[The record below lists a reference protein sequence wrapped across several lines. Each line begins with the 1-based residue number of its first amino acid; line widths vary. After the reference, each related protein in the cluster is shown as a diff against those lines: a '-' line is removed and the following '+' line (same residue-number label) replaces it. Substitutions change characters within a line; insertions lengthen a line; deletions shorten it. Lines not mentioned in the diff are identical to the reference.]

1 MKDPAIAMSALPRT
15 PLRTCLLMVAVS
27 LGLAMTGC
35 ALPSEQLALPGPIT
49 GSINGQGSGTEHGV
63 PLSDSPHY
71 AARTDQVYEG
81 SGQFVSDDGEAYRG
95 RAGGARVSDD
105 GVTLNFVQAT
115 IPEVAKTILGDLLKL
130 NYAISA
136 GVEGKITL
144 RTSSPIP
151 REDLLDVFT
160 SLIASEGAALVAD
173 NGIYRI
179 VSGNGASSGRLAGG
193 SRGERGGVQSNVIP
207 LKYVSA
213 QEMERIVSSVAPQST
228 VSRVDENRN
237 LLIVSGSSNELA
249 SIRETVAAF
258 DVDWMQGMSFA
269 LYPIESADPVAVA
282 QELDTIFANDR
293 DSPTKGIV
301 RFVPNKRLKSILV
314 ISSRP
319 EYLRKAE
326 GWIKRVD
333 LVGQASEDQVHVY
346 RVQNRPAGELAKLLQ
361 KVYKPVVQGQR
372 SGDPLLPPGTS
383 STTLS
388 SSDELDFAADDR
400 SGAVGSVEPQPIP
413 SLAAALSGLTG
424 VATASPRIG
433 GFGDATAAS
442 QQTGS
447 EDAMGAVSGQQV
459 SGSALQDGAPRYSG
473 PDDRDSGIQVVAD
486 EPNNSIIITATAHE
500 YRRILEI
507 LSHIDIPPAQV
518 LLEATIAEITLNDQ
532 LRFGLRWFFEKK
544 ASQFSLTDDLL
555 GAVAPRFPGFSYFL
569 NMPNVQVALNALA
582 DVTDVNVVSSPS
594 LMVLDNKR
602 ALLQIGDEVP
612 IATQSA
618 VSVTA
623 PGAPIVNSVSFR
635 NTGVILGI
643 TPRIGENGRVLLEI
657 EQEVSDVVPTTTSNI
672 DSPTIQQRRIKTTV
686 AVGSGESI
694 VLAGFMQD
702 RATKNRQ
709 QVPLLGDVPVVGN
722 LFKDKDDTI
731 RRTELL
737 IAITPQV
744 INDPAQIRGIAAEF
758 RDRLNF
764 RTRPQRQA
772 PPDRREQIDRV
783 LVR

>member
-1 MKDPAIAMSALPRT
+1 
-15 PLRTCLLMVAVS
+15 LLLVAVG
-27 LGLAMTGC
+27 LGATLTGC

-49 GSINGQGSGTEHGV
+49 GSINGQGSGTTEGV
-63 PLSDSPHY
+63 PLSDAPDH
-71 AARTDQVYEG
+71 AAREVQVYEG
-81 SGQFVSDDGEAYRG
+81 SGQFVAGDGQAFRG
-95 RAGGARVSDD
+95 RAGGARVTDD

-115 IPEVAKTILGDLLKL
+115 IPEVAKTVLGDVLKL
-130 NYAISA
+130 NYAISD
-136 GVEGKITL
+136 GLDGKITL
-144 RTSSPIP
+144 RTSSPIA
-151 REDLLDVFT
+151 REDLLDVFS
-160 SLIASEGAALVAD
+160 SLLAAEGAALVAD

-179 VSGNGASSGRLAGG
+179 VPGNSGSSSGLARGG
-193 SRGERGGVQSNVIP
+193 GGQRGGVQSVIIP

-213 QEMERIVSSVAPQST
+213 QEMERIISSVAPQSAIA
-228 VSRVDENRN
+228 RVDQDRN
-237 LLIVSGSSNELA
+237 LLIVSGIPNELA

-258 DVDWMQGMSFA
+258 DVDWMKGMSFA
-269 LYPIESADPVAVA
+269 LFPVESADPVAVA

-293 DSPTKGIV
+293 DSPTRGIV
-301 RFVPNKRLKSILV
+301 RFVPNKRLKSVLV

-319 EYLRKAE
+319 EYLAKAE
-326 GWIKRVD
+326 GWLKRVD
-333 LVGQASEDQVHVY
+333 LVGQANEDQVHVY
-346 RVQNRPAGELAKLLQ
+346 RVQNRPAAELAKLLQ
-361 KVYKPVVQGQR
+361 KVYTPLDADRQL
-372 SGDPLLPPGTS
+372 SDPLLPPGTS

-388 SSDELDFAADDR
+388 SDSSGDFTSQDR
-400 SGAVGSVEPQPIP
+400 SGAVTAIEPQPIP
-413 SLAAALSGLTG
+413 SFAPAFGGTDNVTATSRIGRSGASPVTDGEANAGLATAGDSGLVG
-424 VATASPRIG
+424 ARSSEAS
-433 GFGDATAAS
+433 
-442 QQTGS
+442 
-447 EDAMGAVSGQQV
+447 
-459 SGSALQDGAPRYSG
+459 LQDQSTRYSG
-473 PDDRDSGIQVVAD
+473 PDDRTSGIQVVAD
-486 EPNNSIIITATAHE
+486 ESNNTIIITATARE
-500 YRRILEI
+500 YNRIQEI

-544 ASQFSLTDDLL
+544 ASQFSLTDDVL
-555 GAVAPRFPGFSYFL
+555 GAVAPSFPGFSYFL
-569 NMPNVQVALNALA
+569 NMPNIQVALNALA

-635 NTGVILGI
+635 NTGVILSI

-686 AVGSGESI
+686 AVASGESI

-702 RATKNRQ
+702 RATKARQ
-709 QVPLLGDVPVVGN
+709 QVPLLGDVPFVGN
-722 LFKDKDDTI
+722 LFKDKNDQI

-744 INDPAQIRGIAAEF
+744 INDPSQLRGVAAEF

-783 LVR
+783 IVR

>member
-1 MKDPAIAMSALPRT
+1 MRYLAKTGAIRPGTL
-15 PLRTCLLMVAVS
+15 LRAPSTLLAF
-27 LGLAMTGC
+27 GLAVALAGC

-49 GSINGQGSGTEHGV
+49 GSINGQGSGTDRGV
-63 PLSDSPHY
+63 PLSD
-71 AARTDQVYEG
+71 AADYQAGQVQVYEG
-81 SGQFVSDDGEAYRG
+81 SGQFITDDGQAYRG

-105 GVTLNFVQAT
+105 GVTLNFVEAT
-115 IPEVAKTILGDLLKL
+115 ILEVAKTVLGDVLKV
-130 NYAISA
+130 NYAVSD
-136 GVEGKITL
+136 GVKGKITL
-144 RTSSPIP
+144 RTSSPIA
-151 REDLLDVFT
+151 REDLLDVFSSLLAAEGA
-160 SLIASEGAALVAD
+160 SLISD
-173 NGIYRI
+173 NGVYRI
-179 VSGNGASSGRLAGG
+179 VPSGQGASGGLA
-193 SRGERGGVQSNVIP
+193 RGNRGQNGGVQSDIIP
-207 LKYVSA
+207 LKYVGA
-213 QEMERIVSSVAPQST
+213 LEMERIVSSVAPQS
-228 VSRVDENRN
+228 VISRVDQNRN
-237 LLIVSGSSNELA
+237 LLIASGTPNELA

-258 DVDWMQGMSFA
+258 DVDWMRGMSFA
-269 LYPIESADPVAVA
+269 LFPIESADPVAVA

-301 RFVPNKRLKSILV
+301 RFVPNKRLKSVLV

-319 EYLRKAE
+319 EYIKKAE
-326 GWIKRVD
+326 GWIRRVD
-333 LVGQASEDQVHVY
+333 LVGQANEDQVHVY
-346 RVQNRPAGELAKLLQ
+346 RVQNRPAGELAQLLQ
-361 KVYKPVVQGQR
+361 KVYT
-372 SGDPLLPPGTS
+372 PLAPDQPLAQPTLPPGTA

-388 SSDELDFAADDR
+388 SDGGADFASHDR
-400 SGAVGSVEPQPIP
+400 AGGVAAIQPQPIP
-413 SLAAALSGLTG
+413 SFAPVLGGPGSPPTTAAGGAGSGSVQGADNGQDSSQL
-424 VATASPRIG
+424 
-433 GFGDATAAS
+433 ATAAI
-442 QQTGS
+442 
-447 EDAMGAVSGQQV
+447 
-459 SGSALQDGAPRYSG
+459 QDISPNGSG
-473 PDDRDSGIQVVAD
+473 PDDRTSGIQVVAD
-486 EPNNSIIITATAHE
+486 EPNNAIIITATTRE
-500 YRRILEI
+500 FKRIKEI
-507 LSHIDIPPAQV
+507 LSYIDIPPAQV
-518 LLEATIAEITLNDQ
+518 LLEATIAEITLNDELQ
-532 LRFGLRWFFEKK
+532 YGLRWFFEKK
-544 ASQFSLTDDLL
+544 ASQLSLTDNIL
-555 GAVAPRFPGFSYFL
+555 GAVAPQFPGFSYFL

-582 DVTDVNVVSSPS
+582 KVTDVNVVSSPS

-657 EQEVSDVVPTTTSNI
+657 EQEVSDVVPTTSSNI

-686 AVGSGESI
+686 AVASGQSI

-702 RATKNRQ
+702 RATKARQ
-709 QVPLLGDVPVVGN
+709 QVPLLGDMPVVGN
-722 LFKDKDDTI
+722 LFKEKNDQI

-744 INDPAQIRGIAAEF
+744 INDPSQIRGIAAEF